1 MAKKMSQKTKR
12 ALAARARAREEHVRM
27 LVARQG
33 DPDYVQ
39 QTRTATGRTIYLTP
53 DVADTLRPLL
63 ESQREAFRAKF
74 GRDPGPE
81 DPVFFDQTAA
91 TPTVLRE
98 EDMQADAA
106 LTTEAH
112 RRDIG
117 PEDAAIVTAWQ
128 EIGYIVT
135 DATAHLFTA
144 HEVEAFS
151 DALTRAR
158 RAEGLS

>member
-1 MAKKMSQKTKR
+1 MAKKRSQKTKR

-39 QTRTATGRTIYLTP
+39 QTRTATGRTIYLTS

-98 EDMQADAA
+98 EDMQANIELMA
-106 LTTEAH
+106 EAH
-112 RRDIG
+112 RQELG
-117 PEDAAIVTAWQ
+117 AEGMAIMTAWRDL
-128 EIGYIVT
+128 GYIVT
-135 DATAHLFTA
+135 SETAHLFTA
-144 HEVEAFS
+144 HEVLAFS
-151 DALTRAR
+151 DALTRAQIC
-158 RAEGLS
+158 LLYT